1 MARVPVITSPC
12 PLRWKSMPSAGQDF
26 CGKCSRRVHNLDGM
40 SDAAR
45 DAFFASCSGDVC
57 VAYSVRRSAALVGAL
72 GLGVA
77 SMMQPAVAQDT
88 VTRTARGGDAAAQ
101 QSVPTIVTGPTCD
114 PNGKGQA
121 LDFIVVGGTTKAQD
135 AAWID
140 ESEVAVP
147 AAPQIAEIDASDW
160 LPTPNENKAPK

>member
-12 PLRWKSMPSAGQDF
+12 PLRFTSMPSVGQDF

-45 DAFFASCSGDVC
+45 VAFFASCSGEVC
-57 VAYSVRRSAALVGAL
+57 VAYTVSRPAALIGAL

-77 SMMQPAVAQDT
+77 AMMQPAAAQDT
-88 VTRTARGGDAAAQ
+88 TDSAP

-114 PNGKGQA
+114 PNAKGQS
-121 LDFIVVGGTTKAQD
+121 LDNVFVGGTTAAAVQWVD
-135 AAWID
+135 A
-140 ESEVAVP
+140 SEI
-147 AAPQIAEIDASDW
+147 AAAAARPQIAEIDAVDW
-160 LPTPNENKAPK
+160 LPTPK